1 MKLEQSQK
9 DDLMELTKSPWFKI
23 LEDLVKEMESQLF
36 TPFKT
41 KNVRDKKV
49 QDDLINTQMML
60 AWAEHLIKT
69 AKSHTTSI
77 VKKKG

>member
-1 MKLEQSQK
+1 
-9 DDLMELTKSPWFKI
+9 
-23 LEDLVKEMESQLF
+23 MESQLF

-60 AWAEHLIKT
+60 A
-69 AKSHTTSI
+69 
-77 VKKKG
+77 